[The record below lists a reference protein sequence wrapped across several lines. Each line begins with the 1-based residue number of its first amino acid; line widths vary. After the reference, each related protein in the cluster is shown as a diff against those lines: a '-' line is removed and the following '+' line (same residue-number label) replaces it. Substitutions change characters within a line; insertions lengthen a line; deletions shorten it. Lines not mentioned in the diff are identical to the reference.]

1 MYLNLHSRFPYSNG
15 GSDAWVD
22 VGNKRVGV
30 QVLQSYLGI
39 AAEVR
44 LILSSFPSLVS
55 AITVYLIFDLYVENS
70 AHWRSILKHGQR
82 LCCSFCLP
90 VCLDYKS

>member
-44 LILSSFPSLVS
+44 LILISFPSLVSVISFPSLVS
-55 AITVYLIFDLYVENS
+55 AITVYLIFDLY
-70 AHWRSILKHGQR
+70 
-82 LCCSFCLP
+82 
-90 VCLDYKS
+90 